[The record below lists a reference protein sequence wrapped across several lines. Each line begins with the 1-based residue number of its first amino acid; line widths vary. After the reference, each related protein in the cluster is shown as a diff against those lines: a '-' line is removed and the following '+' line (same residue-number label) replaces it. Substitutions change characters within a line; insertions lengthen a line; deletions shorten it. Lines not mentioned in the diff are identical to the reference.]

1 MKASPCLWGCLLRFH
16 RTKAHLQLKHRRRA
30 KGGSPLS
37 QLALHLPR
45 REPPFVQRFQ
55 SGNQKE
61 RGFCL
66 SQSSKIP
73 SKRRSCCC
81 ENEIGKKTRVATGW
95 KGLLRVRSEGGREDG
110 VPYLIS
116 LRRHSALRGFK
127 MSAAD
132 ALLNLEMSPGVWA
145 RGGMQ
150 KRRQKGV
157 YDLAEMPLPVGGSG
171 LQVSG
176 DTTHVLPVLTWS
188 FPRMPKKLAVE
199 V

>member
-1 MKASPCLWGCLLRFH
+1 M
-16 RTKAHLQLKHRRRA
+16 
-30 KGGSPLS
+30 
-37 QLALHLPR
+37 
-45 REPPFVQRFQ
+45 
-55 SGNQKE
+55 
-61 RGFCL
+61 
-66 SQSSKIP
+66 
-73 SKRRSCCC
+73 
-81 ENEIGKKTRVATGW
+81 KTRLV
-95 KGLLRVRSEGGREDG
+95 KKRELRPDGRACLACGVRGEGKMG
-110 VPYLIS
+110 VPYLKLS

-132 ALLNLEMSPGVWA
+132 ALLNLEMSPGVWG

-157 YDLAEMPLPVGGSG
+157 YDLAEMPPSVGGSE

-176 DTTHVLPVLTWS
+176 DTTYVLPVLTWS

>member
-1 MKASPCLWGCLLRFH
+1 M
-16 RTKAHLQLKHRRRA
+16 
-30 KGGSPLS
+30 
-37 QLALHLPR
+37 
-45 REPPFVQRFQ
+45 
-55 SGNQKE
+55 
-61 RGFCL
+61 
-66 SQSSKIP
+66 
-73 SKRRSCCC
+73 
-81 ENEIGKKTRVATGW
+81 
-95 KGLLRVRSEGGREDG
+95 G
-110 VPYLIS
+110 VPYLKLS

-150 KRRQKGV
+150 KWRQKGV
-157 YDLAEMPLPVGGSG
+157 YDLAEMPPSVGGSE